1 LKVVGI
7 TLENL
12 TKKFGKVVAVDHIN
26 LKIEDGE
33 FVTLLGPSGCGKT
46 TTLRMIAGLETPT
59 EGEVYFDGKS
69 VTDTPPHQRN
79 VAMVFQDYALYPH
92 MNAYDNIAFNLRMK
106 KRPRDEIRQLVKET
120 AELLKIEHLL
130 DRFPAEMSGGE
141 KQRVALGRA
150 LVRQPVVFLLDEP
163 LSSIDTKLREEMRSE
178 LIKIHEKI
186 KTTFIYVTHDQVE
199 AMTLSKRFAV
209 MNYGRITQFDTPMN
223 IYNKPLNTFI
233 ASFVGSP
240 TITLFTGKI
249 VRDPTEDRLLF
260 KGEGFVYPI
269 PKSLKLSEAIV
280 GTKITLGVRPE
291 DVSVSKLRKDEGIS
305 TKIYTREP
313 RGDETILSVK
323 FKDVLVKAKVHPESG
338 FQVGEP
344 VIVTFKKVYL
354 FDENSKLFA
363 RWQP

>member
-1 LKVVGI
+1 MKVVEI

-12 TKKFGKVVAVDHIN
+12 TKKFGKTVAVDHIN
-26 LKIEDGE
+26 IKIEDKE

-59 EGEVYFDGKS
+59 EGEVYFDDKP
-69 VTDTPPHQRN
+69 VTDIPPHQRN

-92 MNAYDNIAFNLRMK
+92 MNAYDNMAFSLKMK
-106 KRPRDEIRQLVKET
+106 KKPKNEIQQLVKET

-130 DRFPAEMSGGE
+130 DRFPSEMSGGE

-163 LSSIDTKLREEMRSE
+163 LSSIDAKLREEMRSE
-178 LIKIHEKI
+178 LIKIHERI
-186 KTTFIYVTHDQVE
+186 ATTFIYVTHDQVE

-209 MNYGRITQFDTPMN
+209 MDHGRVMQFDTPMN
-223 IYNKPLNTFI
+223 IYDEPVNIFV

-240 TITLFTGKI
+240 TINLFTGKI
-249 VRDPTEDRLLF
+249 VREPTGDRRLF
-260 KGEGFVYPI
+260 EGENFVYPI
-269 PKSLKLSEAIV
+269 PKSLKLSEAAI
-280 GTKITLGVRPE
+280 GTEITLGVRPE
-291 DVSVSKLRKDEGIS
+291 DISVTKPGKVEGIS

-323 FKDVLVKAKVHPESG
+323 FEDVLVKAKVAPESG
-338 FQVGEP
+338 FQAGEQ
-344 VIVTFKKVYL
+344 VIVNFKKGYL
-354 FDENSKLFA
+354 FDESSKLFA
-363 RWQP
+363 SWQS

>member
-1 LKVVGI
+1 VVEI

-26 LKIEDGE
+26 LEVEDKE

-46 TTLRMIAGLETPT
+46 TTLRMIGGLETPT
-59 EGEVYFDGKS
+59 EGEIYFDGES
-69 VTDTPPHQRN
+69 VTDIPPHQRN

-92 MNAYDNIAFNLRMK
+92 MNAYDNMAFNLKMK
-106 KRPRDEIRQLVKET
+106 KRPSNEIRQLVKET

-130 DRFPAEMSGGE
+130 DRFPSEMSGGE

-163 LSSIDTKLREEMRSE
+163 LSSIDAKLREEMRSE
-178 LIKIHEKI
+178 LIKIHERI
-186 KTTFIYVTHDQVE
+186 QTTFIYVTHDQVE

-209 MNYGRITQFDTPMN
+209 MNHGRVMQFDTPMN
-223 IYNKPLNTFI
+223 IYNEPLDIFV

-240 TITLFTGKI
+240 TINLFTGKI
-249 VRDPTEDRLLF
+249 VRDSTGDRLLF
-260 KGEGFVYPI
+260 EGEGFVYPI
-269 PKSLKLSEAIV
+269 PKSLKLSEATI

-291 DVSVSKLRKDEGIS
+291 DISVTKPRKDEGIS
-305 TKIYTREP
+305 TRIYTREP

-323 FKDVLVKAKVHPESG
+323 FKDVLVKTKVDPEIG
-338 FQVGEP
+338 FQAGDSVT
-344 VIVTFKKVYL
+344 VTFKKGYL

-363 RWQP
+363 RWQS

>member
-1 LKVVGI
+1 MVEI

-26 LKIEDGE
+26 LKIEDKE

-59 EGEVYFDGKS
+59 EGEIYFDGES
-69 VTDTPPHQRN
+69 VTDIPPHQRN

-92 MNAYDNIAFNLRMK
+92 MNAYDNMAFNLKMK
-106 KRPRDEIRQLVKET
+106 KRPKNEIQKLVKET

-130 DRFPAEMSGGE
+130 DRFPSEMSGGE

-163 LSSIDTKLREEMRSE
+163 LSSIDAKLREEMRSE
-178 LIKIHEKI
+178 LIKIHERI
-186 KTTFIYVTHDQVE
+186 ETTFIYVTHDQVE

-209 MNYGRITQFDTPMN
+209 MNHGRVMQFDTPMN
-223 IYNKPLNTFI
+223 IYDDPLNIFV

-240 TITLFTGKI
+240 TINLFTGKI
-249 VRDPTEDRLLF
+249 VKDPTSDRLLF
-260 KGEGFVYPI
+260 EGEGFACPI
-269 PKSLKLSEAIV
+269 PKSLKPSEAMI

-291 DVSVSKLRKDEGIS
+291 DISVTKPRKVEGIS
-305 TKIYTREP
+305 TTIYTREP

-323 FKDVLVKAKVHPESG
+323 FKYVLVKAKVDPESD
-338 FQVGEP
+338 FQAGEQ
-344 VIVTFKKVYL
+344 VMVTFKKGYL
-354 FDENSKLFA
+354 FDESSKLFA
-363 RWQP
+363 RWQS